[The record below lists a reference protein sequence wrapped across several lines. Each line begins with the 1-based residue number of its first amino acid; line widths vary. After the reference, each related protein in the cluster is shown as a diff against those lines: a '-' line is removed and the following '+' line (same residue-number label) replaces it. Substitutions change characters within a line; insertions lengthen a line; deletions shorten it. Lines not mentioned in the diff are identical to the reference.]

1 MKKFLR
7 HIGFSL
13 FFALLFIVQ
22 ISASDKKQSYQ
33 NTLSQRHLLR
43 KKCEKLNPTQ
53 QAELLADYFAKV
65 IAPFWYGT
73 PWDFNGTT
81 QEPGTGYIA
90 CGYFVTTVLRH
101 AGYPLNRV
109 KLAQCASETMIQALT
124 EKRSHFS
131 GKNFGQFIQF
141 MRNAGKG
148 LSVIG
153 LDNHTGFIYHDGQ
166 QLWFTHSSFVGTAR
180 VCAEAAED
188 CSILKQ
194 SKYKVVG
201 HLTQDPQFVKR
212 WLNGI

>member
-1 MKKFLR
+1 MKKFFCPL
-7 HIGFSL
+7 GLSL
-13 FFALLFIVQ
+13 FLGLLFIVQ
-22 ISASDKKQSYQ
+22 ISASDKNQRYQ

-43 KKCEKLNPTQ
+43 KKCEKLIPDQ
-53 QAELLADYFAKV
+53 QAELLADYIAKV
-65 IAPFWYGT
+65 IAPFWNGT

-109 KLAQCASETMIQALT
+109 KLAQCASETMIQNLT

-131 GKNFGQFIQF
+131 GKSFGQFIQF

-166 QLWFTHSSFVGTAR
+166 QLWFIHSSFLGTAR
-180 VCAEAAED
+180 VCAEPAEN
-188 CSILKQ
+188 CTILNNPNTK
-194 SKYKVVG
+194 
-201 HLTQDPQFVKR
+201 
-212 WLNGI
+212 